1 MGTLLAHPRAFIK
14 ASIRSDNLD
23 PDLARSLAIIRVG
36 FDEASTPVPRR
47 APPKADPHPTDD
59 KFKPP
64 VKKLRAGQTLK
75 PRKDPANLNK
85 NNPGRILR
93 IYSFDDTRIFPGL
106 QIFVEVNQKKMTR
119 PKFWTAVRQQLDA
132 LAVPVYLRV
141 DHARGVNGAVRNRV
155 PFYRHVLS
163 RGRLLYEDGSNIWAC
178 DPAPEGATPAARAQQ
193 QQDQFQAEI
202 AAFMAKQRQFFRQEN
217 YRRAGAQ
224 LRNSIEAA
232 YHMILTT
239 LHGHS
244 YPETD
249 IAFLRARAEAL
260 APDLRQPWFHGTE
273 DYEAEFDRLRHTHG
287 GTHRFRQYKMSEA
300 EIKRLSLCQKRLLKM
315 ADRLCQKK
323 IERLG

>member
-1 MGTLLAHPRAFIK
+1 MGETMAHPRAFIK
-14 ASIRSDNLD
+14 ASIRPDNLD
-23 PDLARSLAIIRVG
+23 PELARALKIIRAG
-36 FDEASTPVPRR
+36 FNEASTAVPRR
-47 APPKADPHPTDD
+47 APPTHPTGD

-64 VKKLRAGQTLK
+64 VKVLRAGQTLK
-75 PRKDPANLNK
+75 PRKAPWNLNR

-93 IYSFDDTRIFPGL
+93 IYSFDDGQIFLGL

-119 PKFWTAVRQQLDA
+119 PKFWAAVRQQLDA
-132 LAVPVYLRV
+132 LAAPVYLRV
-141 DHARGVNGAVRNRV
+141 DHARGVGGAVRNRA
-155 PFYRHVLS
+155 PFYLHVLS

-178 DPAPEGATPAARAQQ
+178 DPAPEGLAPAARAQR
-193 QQDQFQAEI
+193 QQDKFQAEI
-202 AAFMAKQRQFFRQEN
+202 AAFMAQQRQFFRQKN

-260 APDLRQPWFHGTE
+260 VPDLRQPWFHGTAH
-273 DYEAEFDRLRHTHG
+273 YEAEFDRLRHAHG

-300 EIKRLSLCQKRLLKM
+300 EIKTLTTCQKRLFKV
-315 ADRLCQKK
+315 ADKLCQKK
-323 IERLG
+323 IEGLR

>member
-1 MGTLLAHPRAFIK
+1 MGEMTIHPRAFIK
-14 ASIRSDNLD
+14 AGIRSDNLD
-23 PDLARSLAIIRVG
+23 PDLAHALAIIRAG
-36 FDEASTPVPRR
+36 FGEASRPVPRR
-47 APPKADPHPTDD
+47 APPTHPTDD
-59 KFKPP
+59 SFKPP
-64 VKKLRAGQTLK
+64 VKKLRAGQILK
-75 PRKDPANLNK
+75 PRKDPSNLNK
-85 NNPGRILR
+85 NNPGKILR
-93 IYSFDDTRIFPGL
+93 IYSFDDAQIFPGR

-119 PKFWTAVRQQLDA
+119 PKFWAAVRQQLDA

-141 DHARGVNGAVRNRV
+141 DHARGVNGAVRNRA

-163 RGRLLYEDGSNIWAC
+163 RGRLLYEDSSNIWAY
-178 DPAPEGATPAARAQQ
+178 DPAPKDTDPAARAQQ

-202 AAFMAKQRQFFRQEN
+202 AAFMAQQRQFFRQKN

-232 YHMILTT
+232 YHMLLTT

-273 DYEAEFDRLRHTHG
+273 DYEAEFDRLRHAHG

-315 ADRLCQKK
+315 ADKLCQKK
-323 IERLG
+323 IEGLR